1 MDWLYW
7 SLIILGSLMLTSIIV
22 AAGLAYMSR
31 KLYLPT
37 VVRIFEEKPFF
48 KVHTADVIADAEE
61 FTIPTTDG
69 LNLSASLIRSH
80 APEKK
85 GLILFAPE
93 YGGTKWTCMLYAG
106 HLLDAGYDLFTFDFR
121 NHGDSDSMAGYQPLQ
136 WVTQHEVADVKA
148 VLNFLKNA
156 PFCPAEG
163 IGFFG
168 VSRGAGSGIVACS
181 GDPFVKC
188 LVTDGAFG
196 TVATMIRFMGKWAS
210 IYITSRPKLLKL
222 VPKWYYGLLG
232 LAALSEVNRRRQ
244 LSFPSVRNALRR
256 LSVRKQQLLM
266 IHGGADSYIRPEIA
280 SDLYKAAPR
289 KLCQLWMVEG
299 AKHNQAVDVAEEEY
313 RMNTVEFFCEH
324 LITEPVPQSLPTIE
338 LEKNKARSDSRFSPA
353 SL

>member
-1 MDWLYW
+1 VDWLYW
-7 SLIILGSLMLTSIIV
+7 SLIAVGGLMLTGIIV
-22 AAGLAYMSR
+22 AAALAYLSR
-31 KLYLPT
+31 RWYLPT

-48 KVHTADVIADAEE
+48 KVHTADVVADAEE
-61 FTIPTTDG
+61 FAIPTNDG
-69 LNLSASLIRSH
+69 LTLSAALIRSQ
-80 APEKK
+80 AAEKK

-121 NHGDSDSMAGYQPLQ
+121 NHGDSDTMPGYQPLQ

-148 VLNFLKNA
+148 VLKFLKEA
-156 PFCPAEG
+156 PFCPNDG

-168 VSRGAGSGIVACS
+168 VSRGAGAGVVACS

-210 IYITSRPKLLKL
+210 IYITRRPGLLKL

-232 LAALSEVNRRRQ
+232 LAALSDVNRRRQ
-244 LSFPSVRNALRR
+244 LAFPSVRNALRR
-256 LSVRKQQLLM
+256 LSQRKQQLFM
-266 IHGGADSYIRPEIA
+266 IHGAADSYIRPEIA
-280 SDLYKAAPR
+280 HDLFKAAPR
-289 KLCQLWMVEG
+289 KLRKLWMAEG
-299 AKHNQAVDVAEEEY
+299 AKHNQAVDLAEEEY
-313 RMNTVEFFCEH
+313 RLYTIDFFCEH
-324 LITEPVPQSLPTIE
+324 LVTESVPQSMPTID
-338 LEKNKARSDSRFSPA
+338 LEKNQALSDSRLTPA